1 MPIHN
6 KSAHDK
12 IPKIINVGFLYPVI
26 NGIIYVGQRG
36 TEPQKGLYGPIGGKS
51 ETHNPSDKPY
61 VKESPAIPHIP
72 RTDLAVK
79 EQNKEYGHVSALREF
94 YEEAFQIE
102 LINDEISD
110 VFKIGSISDEHN
122 GIATNCQF
130 YLAKIDREDFNLSP
144 RELHDMKPLQEVSVG
159 ELFPMAKL
167 SLFALK
173 KVLEKGVIKKLEN
186 YRDANIKNQIP
197 DFDKVEIIKM
207 LKGKTTTMRHGEFE

>member
-1 MPIHN
+1 M
-6 KSAHDK
+6 KDV
-12 IPKIINVGFLYPVI
+12 KIINVGFIYPVI

-51 ETHNPSDKPY
+51 ETHNPDDKPY
-61 VKESPAIPHIP
+61 IKDYPAVPHIP

-79 EQNKEYGHVSALREF
+79 EQNKEYGHISAAREF
-94 YEEAFQIE
+94 YEEAFQME
-102 LINDEISD
+102 LIDDEVND

-122 GIATNCQF
+122 GVATNCQF
-130 YLAKIDREDFNLSP
+130 YLATINRSEFNLNP
-144 RELHDMKPLQEVSVG
+144 RELHDIKPLQEVGVN

-173 KVLEKGVIKKLEN
+173 KVLEKGVIKKLKT
-186 YRDANIKNQIP
+186 YSDANIQNQIP
-197 DFDKVEIIKM
+197 DFDKGEIAEI